1 MPIFFKLKAL
11 TLYFILKMLAIV
23 FTIIALKRVG
33 RFELLVVGR
42 NHALI
47 TGGKYINYKLLTLI
61 AMNFSLLSI
70 VKYVIL
76 AS

>member
-11 TLYFILKMLAIV
+11 TLYFILEMLAII
-23 FTIIALKRVG
+23 FTIIALNRVG
-33 RFELLVVGR
+33 RFELFVVGW

-47 TGGKYINYKLLTLI
+47 TRGKYINYKLLTLI

-76 AS
+76 AI